1 MLATNKYEYTRM
13 GKRDSCVVVCLHSW
27 LQSLFHRDQISKGMR
42 KRPRF
47 ESSATQT
54 KVCSAV
60 AFVALAVV
68 LLIAPLRADDDKPRP
83 KLPDAVQSIVDLA
96 RATAPEIFADT
107 IVRLV
112 ESGKIPQR
120 ELQVELLED
129 ALQAA
134 GSATEPVRLIAIPGT
149 PPDTREIYRS
159 KAGELGLD
167 AISLQSRILKNLLT
181 VDRGKARELFEQ
193 VAHPVL
199 DPRPCEDALVADVAP
214 YYEIAGVIAQTAF
227 TAEEKERGVQV
238 QFLVGLLSAA
248 KSPGEL
254 AAFAGAIEN
263 ITFTPAQWQVL
274 LVVLSEK
281 LEKISADYRSFAVSF
296 NAMQGAV
303 SRLAEFG
310 RANHVNVDGLIGSFR
325 KYLVAQMT
333 APRCQPDIP
342 VAIGEMEWFRPALS
356 ADEMKPSERRGSV
369 KTHAYF
375 ESGDSK
381 EMGERLKTI
390 TLWPD
395 GNEVRVRAFVDPKV
409 LSDFLLTF
417 ALWNPSG
424 ADVDVLHKRATVI
437 KVLLATNLSDDD
449 HARIVRLG
457 VELLATSGAQRQNP
471 AEWKWQTKSLSDAI
485 GTGAADLFRASG
497 NPGLLVYLSSSG
509 TSK

>member
-1 MLATNKYEYTRM
+1 VLI
-13 GKRDSCVVVCLHSW
+13 GVHSW
-27 LQSLFHRDQISKGMR
+27 LQPLFHHDRVSNGMR
-42 KRPRF
+42 RRPRCGL
-47 ESSATQT
+47 SGTQT
-54 KVCSAV
+54 KVRATKAGACAAII
-60 AFVALAVV
+60 AFAA

-83 KLPDAVQSIVDLA
+83 KLPDAVQSVVDLA
-96 RATAPEIFADT
+96 RGTAPEIFANT
-107 IVRLV
+107 IVKLV
-112 ESGKIPQR
+112 ESGKITQR
-120 ELQVELLED
+120 ELQVELLEE
-129 ALQAA
+129 AFQAA
-134 GSATEPVRLIAIPGT
+134 GSAVEPVRLVAIPGT

-167 AISLQSRILKNLLT
+167 AISLQARILRNLLT
-181 VDRGKARELFEQ
+181 VDRGRARELFDQ

-199 DPRPCEDALVADVAP
+199 DPRPCEDALVANVDP
-214 YYEIAGVIAQTAF
+214 YYVIAGAIAQSAF
-227 TAEEKERGVQV
+227 TAEEKERGAQV
-238 QFLVGLLSAA
+238 QFLVGLLTAA

-310 RANHVNVDGLIGSFR
+310 RASQVNVDGLIGSFR

-342 VAIGEMEWFRPALS
+342 IAIGEMSWFQPSLS

-369 KTHAYF
+369 KTQAYF
-375 ESGDSK
+375 DSGDSK

-390 TLWPD
+390 TLRPN
-395 GNEVRVRAFVDPKV
+395 GNEVFDSLLSRQTFVRAFADPDV

-437 KVLLATNLSDDD
+437 KVLLTTNLSDDD

-471 AEWKWQTKSLSDAI
+471 AEWMWQVKSLAGSIDV
-485 GTGAADLFRASG
+485 GASASDLFRASG
-497 NPGLLVYLSSSG
+497 NPGLLVYLASSG